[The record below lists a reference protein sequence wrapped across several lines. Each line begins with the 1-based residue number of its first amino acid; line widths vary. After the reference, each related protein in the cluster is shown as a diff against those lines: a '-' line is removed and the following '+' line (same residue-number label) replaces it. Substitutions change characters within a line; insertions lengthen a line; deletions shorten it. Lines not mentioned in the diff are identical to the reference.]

1 MQFTCGFVRIL
12 LLIKKDGE
20 IHYDSPQPKGNNILQ
35 RIGALVLCDLNDCI
49 VTPHLAPSV
58 NGEMVSST
66 HRETV
71 SSLTVDLLSE
81 SRPSI
86 GSAGTHPRQ
95 APRLRVTFITPCL
108 AIGGVEHWL
117 LGLLKYSQ
125 ANIEWSVLVTSSTLV
140 EWSML
145 SLVRQFAT
153 VEVGER
159 GGRLIDM
166 ADVIIGWGVHDLRHW
181 IGDFQGP
188 IVQVAHGVGPW
199 TESFLD
205 SNRNLASHQ
214 AAVSSS
220 AATAFRDGPVTV
232 ILNGVD
238 IERCEPKRRRD
249 EVRADWGIA
258 PSEVAVGF
266 IGRLSPEKNPLATS
280 LAVRELGEGYR
291 AVYVG
296 KGYGVDLR
304 PDARALTPNA
314 IFVPPVSQIGDAL
327 GALDCVV
334 MASPAEGFSL
344 AMVEGLV
351 ARVPMVVTAVGGV
364 PDMQRHF
371 GLSFVT
377 VPIEPTAKQLAE
389 AVKTAIHPQ
398 RRPFIE
404 QASIV
409 ARTHFSAAVMARRWV
424 EYLQSVFVV
433 PVTKRCSPW

>member
-1 MQFTCGFVRIL
+1 MASNSPL
-12 LLIKKDGE
+12 E
-20 IHYDSPQPKGNNILQ
+20 ISRP
-35 RIGALVLCDLNDCI
+35 
-49 VTPHLAPSV
+49 
-58 NGEMVSST
+58 
-66 HRETV
+66 
-71 SSLTVDLLSE
+71 LTIDLLSE
-81 SRPSI
+81 KKRHI
-86 GSAGTHPRQ
+86 TGTGSHPRR

-125 ANIEWSVLVTSSTLV
+125 ADIEWSVLVTSSTLV

-145 SLVRQFAT
+145 TMVQQHAT
-153 VEVGER
+153 VAIGQR
-159 GGRLIDM
+159 GSYLIDR
-166 ADVIIGWGVHDLRHW
+166 ADLIIGWGVHDLRRL
-181 IGDFQGP
+181 ISDFQRP

-205 SNRNLASHQ
+205 SNRDLASHQ

-238 IERCEPKRRRD
+238 IERCEPKRSRD
-249 EVRADWGIA
+249 EVRSEWGVA
-258 PSEVAVGF
+258 QSEIAVGF

-304 PDARALTPNA
+304 PDVRALTPNA
-314 IFVPPVSQIGDAL
+314 VFVPPVSQIGDAL
-327 GALDCVV
+327 GALDCLV

-377 VPIEPTAKQLAE
+377 VPIEPTAGQLAQ
-389 AVKTAIHPQ
+389 AVKAATNPQ
-398 RRPFIE
+398 RRPFVE
-404 QASIV
+404 QASMV

-424 EYLQSVFVV
+424 EYLQAVAAT
-433 PVTKRCSPW
+433 PMTNR